1 MCFDAR
7 KTKHSL
13 VRRLLNI
20 ARAKTTSS
28 PFLLGSGADT
38 VHLTRHTRH
47 QREFTV
53 TACRQS
59 HSLRTHTHAKPNT
72 LGVVGWEVEKTSPDN
87 EHTKITVKKKKKKN
101 TGCKKQHQQQQ
112 QTLHKTCIFH
122 SSLLQSS
129 FGLLSFFL
137 LTSASFLSEQTNS
150 TETLGGEEKKKTG
163 RAAGNPRRLSGR
175 FAYGV
180 KLSSLSKAHLDLA
193 FQQQKRERKSTRAPP
208 LA

>member
-87 EHTKITVKKKKKKN
+87 EHTKITVKKKKKRTQAAK
-101 TGCKKQHQQQQ
+101 
-112 QTLHKTCIFH
+112 
-122 SSLLQSS
+122 SSISS
-129 FGLLSFFL
+129 SSRLSTKLAFF
-137 LTSASFLSEQTNS
+137 TAAYY
-150 TETLGGEEKKKTG
+150 
-163 RAAGNPRRLSGR
+163 RAALGFCL
-175 FAYGV
+175 F
-180 KLSSLSKAHLDLA
+180 
-193 FQQQKRERKSTRAPP
+193 FF
-208 LA
+208 

>member
-59 HSLRTHTHAKPNT
+59 HSLRTPHTRKAKYT
-72 LGVVGWEVEKTSPDN
+72 RGWLGGKLKKQAQTMNIP
-87 EHTKITVKKKKKKN
+87 KLQLKKKKRTQAAK
-101 TGCKKQHQQQQ
+101 
-112 QTLHKTCIFH
+112 
-122 SSLLQSS
+122 SSISS
-129 FGLLSFFL
+129 SSRLSTKLAFF
-137 LTSASFLSEQTNS
+137 TAAYY
-150 TETLGGEEKKKTG
+150 
-163 RAAGNPRRLSGR
+163 RAALGFCL
-175 FAYGV
+175 F
-180 KLSSLSKAHLDLA
+180 
-193 FQQQKRERKSTRAPP
+193 FF
-208 LA
+208 

>member
-59 HSLRTHTHAKPNT
+59 HSLRTPHTRKAKYT
-72 LGVVGWEVEKTSPDN
+72 RGGWVGRWKKQAQTMNIP
-87 EHTKITVKKKKKKN
+87 KLQLQKKKEHRLQKAASAAAAADSPQN
-101 TGCKKQHQQQQ
+101 LHFSQQPTTEQ
-112 QTLHKTCIFH
+112 LWAFVFF
-122 SSLLQSS
+122 S
-129 FGLLSFFL
+129 F
-137 LTSASFLSEQTNS
+137 N
-150 TETLGGEEKKKTG
+150 
-163 RAAGNPRRLSGR
+163 
-175 FAYGV
+175 
-180 KLSSLSKAHLDLA
+180 
-193 FQQQKRERKSTRAPP
+193 KRVVFK
-208 LA
+208 

>member
-87 EHTKITVKKKKKKN
+87 EHTKITVKKKKKKEHRLQKAASAAAADSPQN
-101 TGCKKQHQQQQ
+101 LHFSQQPTTEQ
-112 QTLHKTCIFH
+112 LWAFVFF
-122 SSLLQSS
+122 S
-129 FGLLSFFL
+129 F
-137 LTSASFLSEQTNS
+137 N
-150 TETLGGEEKKKTG
+150 
-163 RAAGNPRRLSGR
+163 
-175 FAYGV
+175 
-180 KLSSLSKAHLDLA
+180 
-193 FQQQKRERKSTRAPP
+193 KRVVFK
-208 LA
+208 